1 LLFLYLLFCP
11 CSFCLA
17 LSGCSGSKT
26 EEKAVVETDPLYSVT
41 GNEGNI
47 TGTIAFSAQAPTPKK
62 IQMDSDP
69 VCAKT
74 GQNAVSEE
82 LVVTNGKLANVF
94 VYVKSGLPKNSFASS
109 EETVT
114 LDQVGCKYVPHVVG
128 IRTNQTLNVVNSDAT
143 AHNVHTGA
151 TKEPRME

>member
-1 LLFLYLLFCP
+1 MR
-11 CSFCLA
+11 SFQGGYEIMRSSKPGLSLIPSPAFFALAFSVLAFSALDLSALA

-82 LVVTNGKLANVF
+82 LVVNNGKLANVF

-114 LDQVGCKYVPHVVG
+114 LDQ
-128 IRTNQTLNVVNSDAT
+128 
-143 AHNVHTGA
+143 
-151 TKEPRME
+151 